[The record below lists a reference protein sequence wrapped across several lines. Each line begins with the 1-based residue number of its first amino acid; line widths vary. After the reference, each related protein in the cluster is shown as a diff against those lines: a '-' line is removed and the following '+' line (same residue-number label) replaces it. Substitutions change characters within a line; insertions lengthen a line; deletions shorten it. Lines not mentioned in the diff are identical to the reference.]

1 MGPVNDGFLG
11 ATLAHSALEKIEEK
25 VQLEIDVKMLLHNN
39 GPNYLLQFD
48 GRSP

>member
-25 VQLEIDVKMLLHNN
+25 VQLEIDVKIFIT
-39 GPNYLLQFD
+39 Q
-48 GRSP
+48 